1 MEHRIAGIA
10 ARAEDDVRLEIA
22 DDAVR
27 LFQCAA
33 DGERSPDVMPDGA
46 RLQAAHIAGDLQRF
60 EPEALARDQSGLHA
74 VLRADKQ
81 DLAVRTAL
89 EQHARNGKGW
99 IDVSARSA
107 AGEYGLHGPAS
118 FDYLG
123 LWVMLRDT
131 FSTMP
136 FSASCM
142 MSAVPP

>member
-1 MEHRIAGIA
+1 MMRSAF
-10 ARAEDDVRLEIA
+10 
-22 DDAVR
+22 
-27 LFQCAA
+27 FQCAA
-33 DGERSPDVMPDGA
+33 DGRAQPLTLCRMALGFRLRYSWRS
-46 RLQAAHIAGDLQRF
+46 AAFRAGSPR
-60 EPEALARDQSGLHA
+60 ADQSGLHA

-89 EQHARNGKGW
+89 EQHARNGKG
-99 IDVSARSA
+99 
-107 AGEYGLHGPAS
+107 GLMCPPVPPQVNTAFMGLPPLT
-118 FDYLG
+118 YLG

>member
-1 MEHRIAGIA
+1 
-10 ARAEDDVRLEIA
+10 
-22 DDAVR
+22 
-27 LFQCAA
+27 
-33 DGERSPDVMPDGA
+33 MPDGA

-89 EQHARNGKGW
+89 EQHARNGKGG
-99 IDVSARSA
+99 IDVSAVPPQVNTA
-107 AGEYGLHGPAS
+107 FMGLPPLT
-118 FDYLG
+118 YLG